1 MAQRDRP
8 KANTPS
14 DESAIE
20 DAVTIL
26 AEPQPDQDV
35 VTRETEAPPLSPPVP
50 NAAPRSAFLPA
61 VGGGALAAVIGFG
74 LSHFNILGLA
84 PAPADTSAFDARV
97 VAVEDGLTRT
107 SAELAELAAKP
118 LVSDPALADRVSA
131 LESAVA
137 EPVSDPRLDDVIGRM
152 SALETQLAE
161 AATAGTGAS
170 GAALAALQAE
180 VRALKSAP
188 PVASEDLAAQVTET
202 NAALAEARA
211 LAAETRAIAHTAA
224 MTAALGQLRAAL
236 DTGQPYTAALGMLQ
250 GAEIP
255 PALSDHA
262 ATGLPTLA
270 SLKDNF
276 PDAARNALDAALRA
290 NPGESWTDRVGTFL
304 RSQTGARSVTPREG
318 ADPDAI
324 LSRAEAAL
332 ANADLDT
339 ALTEIA
345 ALPDEAKAAMAEWT
359 SLAEQRRAATAAI
372 DALSE
377 KSGG

>member
-8 KANTPS
+8 KTTASS
-14 DESAIE
+14 DESAVEEATI
-20 DAVTIL
+20 IL
-26 AEPQPDQDV
+26 AEPLADDSAVPPTTDAP
-35 VTRETEAPPLSPPVP
+35 APPPPLPV
-50 NAAPRSAFLPA
+50 APQRSVFLPA

-84 PAPADTSAFDARV
+84 LAPADTSALDARM
-97 VAVEDGLTRT
+97 VAVEEGLTRT
-107 SAELAELAAKP
+107 RTELAELAAKP
-118 LVSDPALADRVSA
+118 PASDPALADRLSA

-137 EPVSDPRLDDVIGRM
+137 EPVSDPRLDDIIGRM
-152 SALETQLAE
+152 TALETQLAE
-161 AATAGTGAS
+161 AATAGTGPS

-188 PVASEDLAAQVTET
+188 PVATEDLSAQVAET
-202 NAALAEARA
+202 HAALAEAKA
-211 LAAETRAIAHTAA
+211 LAADIRAIAASAA
-224 MTAALGQLRAAL
+224 ITAALGQLRGAL

-270 SLKDNF
+270 RLQEAF
-276 PDAARNALDAALRA
+276 PDAARDALDAALRA

-318 ADPDAI
+318 ADPDAV

-332 ANADLDT
+332 AIADLDT
-339 ALTEIA
+339 ALKETA
-345 ALPDEAKAAMAEWT
+345 TLPDEAKAAMAEWNG
-359 SLAEQRRAATAAI
+359 LAEQRRAAAAAI
-372 DALSE
+372 DALSA